1 MCIEFL
7 LLYRSVS
14 PVFIILRFW
23 SSHDV
28 GVHSIG
34 EGTSEDTQY
43 QLLVDVVACVTY
55 QLFKFCNEC
64 IKVSSFQLKSAC

>member
-1 MCIEFL
+1 MCIELL

-23 SSHDV
+23 SPHDM

-34 EGTSEDTQY
+34 EGTSKDAQY
-43 QLLVDVVACVTY
+43 QFLIDVVACVTY
-55 QLFKFCNEC
+55 QLFKFHNEC
-64 IKVSSFQLKSAC
+64 VEISLF